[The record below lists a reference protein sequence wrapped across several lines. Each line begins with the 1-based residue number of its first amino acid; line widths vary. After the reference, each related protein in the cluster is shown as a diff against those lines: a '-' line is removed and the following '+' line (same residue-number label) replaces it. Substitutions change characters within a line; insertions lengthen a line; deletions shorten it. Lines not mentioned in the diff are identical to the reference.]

1 MQVRTFIFLVIFPFT
16 VESALPFP
24 SARPN
29 SFSGE
34 YSASSKIG
42 YGFVRL
48 SRPSRSRRRS
58 AYRDSSF
65 ASSALKRRLSS
76 QPSRNLAYLHKRSY
90 ARDGLESLFSTLLC
104 SSKGRISESLKRYT
118 GEGTEPMFHRLS
130 PRLAV
135 SKVRQP
141 PPPAATRFFSAR
153 NAAVVG
159 PALLP

>member
-34 YSASSKIG
+34 NSASSKIG
-42 YGFVRL
+42 YGSVSL
-48 SRPSRSRRRS
+48 GRPAPPPRS